1 MKNVSI
7 GAWRERTR
15 LGLALAI
22 LAAGAGLQMLQWFH
36 ASVPG

>member
-15 LGLALAI
+15 LAIGLSI
-22 LAAGAGLQMLQWFH
+22 IAAGAGMQLIQWLRM
-36 ASVPG
+36 